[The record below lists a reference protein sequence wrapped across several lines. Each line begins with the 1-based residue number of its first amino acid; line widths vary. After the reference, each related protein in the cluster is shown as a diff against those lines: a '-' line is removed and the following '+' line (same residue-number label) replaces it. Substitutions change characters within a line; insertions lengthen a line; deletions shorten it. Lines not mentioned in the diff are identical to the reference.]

1 MEKHCAGLPGWPDG
15 QHWTLSMNLMMLSQC
30 GIQHL
35 RPYPN
40 KNVNPMKRISLH
52 ILVLIVGAVVFLMNT
67 FSGFVLTAYNLFN
80 MCLND
85 VIIVFTTVL
94 IYFAVKSR
102 LKTAFRI
109 SLPVIFSV
117 CGIIQF
123 VAGLFSPSG
132 ITDNY
137 VLIGIFILAII
148 EFLILLLVHN
158 ITEPR
163 RNM

>member
-1 MEKHCAGLPGWPDG
+1 
-15 QHWTLSMNLMMLSQC
+15 
-30 GIQHL
+30 
-35 RPYPN
+35 
-40 KNVNPMKRISLH
+40 MKRIPLH
-52 ILVLIVGAVVFLMNT
+52 ILVLIFGAIVLLMNT
-67 FSGFVLTAYNLFN
+67 LTGFVLTAYHLFN

-85 VIIVFTTVL
+85 IIIVFTTLL

-109 SLPVIFSV
+109 SLPVIFSA
-117 CGIIQF
+117 CGIMQF
-123 VAGLFSPSG
+123 MAGLFSPAG

-158 ITEPR
+158 ITKPR
-163 RNM
+163 PNM

>member
-1 MEKHCAGLPGWPDG
+1 
-15 QHWTLSMNLMMLSQC
+15 
-30 GIQHL
+30 
-35 RPYPN
+35 
-40 KNVNPMKRISLH
+40 MKRISLH